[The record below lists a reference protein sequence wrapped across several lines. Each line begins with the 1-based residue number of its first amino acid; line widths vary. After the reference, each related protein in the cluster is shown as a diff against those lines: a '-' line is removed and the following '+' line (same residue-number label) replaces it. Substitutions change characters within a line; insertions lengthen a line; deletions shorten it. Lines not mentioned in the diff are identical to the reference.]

1 MDAINPS
8 KLNRI
13 NHTGAKIKMEKFED
27 KLVNMIDT
35 LKTRAE
41 REVCEYGHF
50 REVKEIIKNTDSKS
64 LVKDLTLQ
72 ITPLPHLLKGQVEN
86 FEKLRYLELVG
97 TGEKGQT
104 ERVILKRGT
113 KDEIMSALKDENIL
127 SRIQHNVNEFKTSF
141 LED

>member
-35 LKTRAE
+35 VKTRAE

-72 ITPLPHLLKGQVEN
+72 ITPLSEPAKKAKQN
-86 FEKLRYLELVG
+86 
-97 TGEKGQT
+97 
-104 ERVILKRGT
+104 
-113 KDEIMSALKDENIL
+113 ALSSNAEQKMRL
-127 SRIQHNVNEFKTSF
+127 
-141 LED
+141 